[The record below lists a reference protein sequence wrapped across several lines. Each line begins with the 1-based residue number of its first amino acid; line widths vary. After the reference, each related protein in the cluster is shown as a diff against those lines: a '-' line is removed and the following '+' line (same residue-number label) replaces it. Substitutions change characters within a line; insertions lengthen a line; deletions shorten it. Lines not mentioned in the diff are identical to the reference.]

1 MRNSITKSELTKKL
15 AKKSNITYVKADLI
29 VNSICKKMTDS
40 LLEAKRIEIR
50 GFGSFIIKHY
60 KAYQGR
66 NPRTGELIQIAK
78 KKLPF
83 FKVGKELRKK
93 LNKE

>member
-1 MRNSITKSELTKKL
+1 MKDSITKSELTKKL
-15 AKKSNITYVKADLI
+15 AQKSNITYVKADLI

-40 LLEAKRIEIR
+40 LLEGKRIEIR

-66 NPRTGELIQIAK
+66 NPRTGELIQIAE

-83 FKVGKELRKK
+83 FKVGKELRNK
-93 LNKE
+93 LNTG

>member
-1 MRNSITKSELTKKL
+1 MKASITKSELTKQL
-15 AKKSNITYVKADLI
+15 AEKAKITYINADLI

-40 LLEAKRIEIR
+40 LLKGQRIEIR

-60 KAYQGR
+60 KSYQGR
-66 NPRTGELIQIAK
+66 NPRTGELIQIAE

-83 FKVGKELRKK
+83 FKVGKELRNK
-93 LNKE
+93 LNKD

>member
-1 MRNSITKSELTKKL
+1 MTKSELTKKL
-15 AKKSNITYVKADLI
+15 AQKANVTYVKADLI
-29 VNSICKKMTDS
+29 VNSICQKMIDS
-40 LLEAKRIEIR
+40 LLEGKRIEIR

-66 NPRTGELIQIAK
+66 NPRTGELIHIAE

-83 FKVGKELRKK
+83 FKAGKELRNK
-93 LNKE
+93 LNAN